1 MDARTFLDSAEEI
14 GVLEEQA
21 LEAFAG
27 EHDLD
32 EDELAAFRA
41 ELEARGV
48 EFVDETH
55 DSGVCHMSPFAD
67 PDGNRFMLHRRYA
80 PRD

>member
-1 MDARTFLDSAEEI
+1 MDARTFLDNAEEI
-14 GVLEEQA
+14 GLLDEQA

-32 EDELAAFRA
+32 EDELAALRA

-48 EFVDETH
+48 EFVDATPT
-55 DSGVCHMSPFAD
+55 SRA
-67 PDGNRFMLHRRYA
+67 RRQRA
-80 PRD
+80 SRIARA